1 MNDQGLTEINIY
13 GDLADVV
20 GQKQWLLEVSSVRE
34 AFRAIDINC
43 NRVFFKAMLSAE
55 RRSARYKI
63 LVDEKEID
71 MPKKDD
77 LELTVEDVINFS
89 AALGIKRKIKKIDL
103 IPVIEGGGVELI
115 VMGLLSLLA
124 ASAEVVIVG
133 SLLFQTLISVGI
145 GLIISGVAMLLAK
158 PPDFGQFREIQQVNQ
173 KDSYVFNGPVNY
185 LGEGGPVSVG
195 YGRLIVGSLGVQVNY
210 FTEDKLSPIQDPTAP
225 TSTSEISDII
235 YGETESE
242 FGNVLVGLTIPI
254 RDEVSAGQLR
264 QVPR

>member
-43 NRVFFKAMLSAE
+43 NRALFKAMLSAE

-77 LELTVEDVINFS
+77 LELTIEDSINFS
-89 AALGIKRKIKKIDL
+89 VVLGIKRKIKKIDFV
-103 IPVIEGGGVELI
+103 PVIEGGGPAALI
-115 VMGLLSLLA
+115 VMGLLSILA
-124 ASAEVVIVG
+124 SSATSVIVG

-145 GLIISGVAMLLAK
+145 GLIMTGVSMLLAK

-173 KDSYVFNGPVNY
+173 KDSYLFNGPANY

-195 YGRLIVGSLGVQVNY
+195 YGRLIVGSLGIQVNY
-210 FTEDKLSPIQDPTAP
+210 FTEDKLSPIQDTP
-225 TSTSEISDII
+225 SITSEISDII
-235 YGETESE
+235 YGEKDSD
-242 FGNVLVGLTIPI
+242 FGNVLVGLTIPS
-254 RDEVSAGQLR
+254 RDEVSVGGVRLVSR
-264 QVPR
+264 

>member
-43 NRVFFKAMLSAE
+43 NRALFKAMLSAE

-77 LELTVEDVINFS
+77 LELTIEDSINFS
-89 AALGIKRKIKKIDL
+89 VVLGIKRKIKKIDFV
-103 IPVIEGGGVELI
+103 PVIEGGGPAALI

-124 ASAEVVIVG
+124 AASPYVI
-133 SLLFQTLISVGI
+133 STLLIQTLISVGI

-173 KDSYVFNGPVNY
+173 KDSYLFNGPVNY

-195 YGRLIVGSLGVQVNY
+195 YGRLIVGSLGIQVNY
-210 FTEDKLSPIQDPTAP
+210 FTEDKLSPIQDTP
-225 TSTSEISDII
+225 SITSEISDII
-235 YGETESE
+235 YGEKDSD
-242 FGNVLVGLTIPI
+242 FGNVLVGLTIPS
-254 RDEVSAGQLR
+254 RDEVSVGGVRLVSR
-264 QVPR
+264 